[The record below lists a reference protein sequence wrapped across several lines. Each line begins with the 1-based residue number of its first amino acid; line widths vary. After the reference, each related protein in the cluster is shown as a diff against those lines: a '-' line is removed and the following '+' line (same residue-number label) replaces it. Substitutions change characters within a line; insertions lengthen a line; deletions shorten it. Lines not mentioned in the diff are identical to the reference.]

1 MTTPVIGQ
9 SAEGDS
15 TPVDGTEPSPY
26 GLPVMSLRDYFAGQ
40 ALLFTLS
47 ASTSTDG
54 TADYIGAAV
63 SAYHVADAML
73 QERAR

>member
-1 MTTPVIGQ
+1 
-9 SAEGDS
+9 
-15 TPVDGTEPSPY
+15 
-26 GLPVMSLRDYFAGQ
+26 MSLRDYFAGQ